1 LNRKDLIMMTK
12 MDRDFQL
19 DEHVDEAVVL
29 HLVEGL
35 FYVQQNCG
43 GVFASVH
50 VESDAIH
57 DTE

>member
-1 LNRKDLIMMTK
+1 